1 MMPRVPS
8 GPLIVPRREALTA
21 DLVLVVVTAIW
32 GSTFI
37 VNRIALATAPPL
49 LFVLARFALA
59 AAILWVVARGRP
71 VTPHLARDSAAVGLL
86 LAAGI
91 GFQVA
96 GQLFTTAS
104 KAAFVT
110 GLSVPLTPVAGY
122 LMTRKKPSRENLA
135 GLVIAAAGFAV
146 LTWPRDAAAGFNT
159 GDLLILVT
167 AVSYAVLIVIV
178 SETAATHDV
187 RWFSFGQIAFAALGV
202 GAVRLALTPFLGGRA
217 AFLAAE
223 ARPLVLDRP
232 IVLSILWMALVATV
246 VTFLA
251 QTWAQA
257 RMPATHAAIMFALEP
272 VFTALFA
279 AFFLGERLSRRDWA
293 GAGLVLAG
301 IVVSELPGRDERQ
314 VTPART

>member
-1 MMPRVPS
+1 MTAPAAVSLPP
-8 GPLIVPRREALTA
+8 GEALRA

-37 VNRIALATAPPL
+37 VNRLAIETAPPL
-49 LFVLARFALA
+49 VFVLTRFALA
-59 AAILWVVARGRP
+59 AAVLYLIARGRP
-71 VTPHLARDSAAVGLL
+71 RTPNLVRDSAAVGLL

-91 GFQVA
+91 GFQVV

-122 LMTRKKPSRENLA
+122 LMTKKKPSRENLT
-135 GLVIAAAGFAV
+135 GLVIAAAGFLF
-146 LTWPRDAAAGFNT
+146 LTWPKDAAAGLNT

-187 RWFSFGQIAFAALGV
+187 RWYSFGQIVFAAIGV
-202 GAVRLALTPFLGGRA
+202 GAARLALAPFVHGKGT
-217 AFLAAE
+217 FLAAE
-223 ARPLVLDRP
+223 ARPLVFDRT

-279 AFFLGERLSRRDWA
+279 ALFLGERMSRRDWG
-293 GAGLVLAG
+293 GAALVLAG
-301 IVVSELPGRDERQ
+301 ILVSELRFI
-314 VTPART
+314 PART

>member
-1 MMPRVPS
+1 MIGPVS
-8 GPLIVPRREALTA
+8 GPAAVPRREALAA

-37 VNRIALATAPPL
+37 VNRLVLETSPPL
-49 LFVLARFALA
+49 LFVLARFTLA
-59 AAILWVVARGRP
+59 AAILWLIARNRP
-71 VTPHLARDSAAVGLL
+71 RTPNLLRDSVAVGLL

-91 GFQVA
+91 GFQVV

-122 LMTRKKPSRENLA
+122 LMTKKKPSRENLA
-135 GLVIAAAGFAV
+135 GLVIAALGFAV
-146 LTWPRDAAAGFNT
+146 LTWPRDAASGLNT

-167 AVSYAVLIVIV
+167 AASYAVLIVIV
-178 SETAATHDV
+178 SETARTHDV
-187 RWFSFGQIAFAALGV
+187 RWYSFGQIVFAAIGV
-202 GAVRLALTPFLGGRA
+202 GAVRLALAPFIHGNGT
-217 AFLAAE
+217 FLAAE
-223 ARPLVLDRP
+223 ARPLVVGRTV
-232 IVLSILWMALVATV
+232 VLSLLWMALVATV

-257 RMPATHAAIMFALEP
+257 RMPAAHAAILFALEP

-279 AFFLGERLSRRDWA
+279 ALFLGERMSRRDWA

-301 IVVSELPGRDERQ
+301 ILVSELRGRD
-314 VTPART
+314 

>member
-1 MMPRVPS
+1 MPAVTS
-8 GPLIVPRREALTA
+8 GPLPVARREALAA

-37 VNRIALATAPPL
+37 VNRIVLETSPPL
-49 LFVLARFALA
+49 LFVLLRFALA
-59 AAILWVVARGRP
+59 ATVLGAVARGRP
-71 VTPHLARDSAAVGLL
+71 RTPHLARDSAAVGLL

-91 GFQVA
+91 GFQVV

-110 GLSVPLTPVAGY
+110 GLSVPLTPVAGW
-122 LMTRKKPSRENLA
+122 LMTRKKPSPENLV
-135 GLVIAAAGFAV
+135 GLVIAAAGFTV
-146 LTWPRDAAAGFNT
+146 LTWPKDAASGVNT

-178 SETAATHDV
+178 SETAAGHDV
-187 RWFSFGQIAFAALGV
+187 RWYSFGQIAFAAAGV
-202 GAVRLALTPFLGGRA
+202 GAARLALAPVVSGRG

-223 ARPLVLDRP
+223 ARPLVLDRT
-232 IVLSILWMALVATV
+232 IVLAVLWMALVATV

-279 AFFLGERLSRRDWA
+279 ALFLGERLSRRDWS

-301 IVVSELPGRDERQ
+301 IVVSELPTR
-314 VTPART
+314 ART

>member
-1 MMPRVPS
+1 MPA
-8 GPLIVPRREALTA
+8 GPAPVPRREALAA

-37 VNRIALATAPPL
+37 VNRVVIQTSPPL
-49 LFVLARFALA
+49 LFVLVRFALA
-59 AAILWVVARGRP
+59 AAVLWWIARGHP
-71 VTPHLARDSAAVGLL
+71 VTPHLLRDSTAVGLL

-91 GFQVA
+91 GFQIV

-122 LMTRKKPSRENLA
+122 LMTKKKPSRENLA
-135 GLVIAAAGFAV
+135 GLVIAAIGFAV
-146 LTWPRDAAAGFNT
+146 LTWPRDAASGVNI

-187 RWFSFGQIAFAALGV
+187 RWYSFGQIVFAAVGV
-202 GAVRLALTPFLGGRA
+202 GVARLALGTFLRGDG

-223 ARPLVLDRP
+223 ARPLVFGRT

-257 RMPATHAAIMFALEP
+257 RMPAAHAAIMFALEP

-279 AFFLGERLSRRDWA
+279 ALFLGERMSRRDWS

-301 IVVSELPGRDERQ
+301 IVVSEMRGRD
-314 VTPART
+314 

>member
-1 MMPRVPS
+1 VTS
-8 GPLIVPRREALTA
+8 GPLTVPRREALAA
-21 DLVLVVVTAIW
+21 DLVLVAVTAIW

-37 VNRIALATAPPL
+37 VNRLALDTAPPL

-59 AAILWVVARGRP
+59 AAVLYLVARGRP
-71 VTPHLARDSAAVGLL
+71 TTPNLARDSATVGLL

-91 GFQVA
+91 GFQVV

-122 LMTRKKPSRENLA
+122 LMTRKKPSKENLA
-135 GLVIAAAGFAV
+135 GLVIAALGFAV

-167 AVSYAVLIVIV
+167 AVSYAVLIVVV
-178 SETAATHDV
+178 SETAASHDV
-187 RWFSFGQIAFAALGV
+187 RWYSFGQIVFAAAGV
-202 GAVRLALTPFLGGRA
+202 GVVRLALAPFLRGRG
-217 AFLAAE
+217 AFLEAE
-223 ARPLVLDRP
+223 ARPLVLDRT

-279 AFFLGERLSRRDWA
+279 ALFLGERMSRRDWT
-293 GAGLVLAG
+293 GACLVLAG
-301 IVVSELPGRDERQ
+301 ILVSEVRGRD
-314 VTPART
+314 

>member
-1 MMPRVPS
+1 MS
-8 GPLIVPRREALTA
+8 GLVAVPRREALAA

-37 VNRIALATAPPL
+37 VNRLVLATAPPL

-59 AAILWVVARGRP
+59 AAILFLVARGRP
-71 VTPHLARDSAAVGLL
+71 RTPNLLRDSAAVGIL

-91 GFQVA
+91 GFQVV

-135 GLVIAAAGFAV
+135 GLVIAALGFAV
-146 LTWPRDAAAGFNT
+146 LTWPNDAATGFNT

-187 RWFSFGQIAFAALGV
+187 RWYSFGQIVCAAVGV
-202 GAVRLALTPFLGGRA
+202 GAVRLALTPFLRGGG

-223 ARPLVLDRP
+223 ARPLVFGRTV
-232 IVLSILWMALVATV
+232 VLAILWMALIATV

-279 AFFLGERLSRRDWA
+279 AFFLGERMSRRDWT

-301 IVVSELPGRDERQ
+301 ILVSEMRSRD
-314 VTPART
+314 

>member
-1 MMPRVPS
+1 MTVPAEVS
-8 GPLIVPRREALTA
+8 LPPGEALRA

-37 VNRIALATAPPL
+37 VNRLALETAPPL
-49 LFVLARFALA
+49 LFLLARFGLA
-59 AAILWVVARGRP
+59 AAVLYLMARGRP
-71 VTPHLARDSAAVGLL
+71 VTPNLVRDSAAVGLL

-91 GFQVA
+91 GFQIT

-135 GLVIAAAGFAV
+135 GLLIAAAGFFV
-146 LTWPRDAAAGFNT
+146 LTWPKDAAAAVNT

-167 AVSYAVLIVIV
+167 AVSYAVLIVIM

-187 RWFSFGQIAFAALGV
+187 RWYSFGQIAFAALGV
-202 GAVRLALTPFLGGRA
+202 GAARLALAPFVHGRG
-217 AFLAAE
+217 AFLVAE
-223 ARPLVLDRP
+223 ARPLVFTRA
-232 IVLSILWMALVATV
+232 IVLSVLWMALVATV

-257 RMPATHAAIMFALEP
+257 RMPATHAAILFALEP

-279 AFFLGERLSRRDWA
+279 ALFLGERMGARDWA
-293 GAGLVLAG
+293 GAGLVLGG
-301 IVVSELPGRDERQ
+301 ILVSELRFA
-314 VTPART
+314 TPART

>member
-1 MMPRVPS
+1 MTAPAAVSLPP
-8 GPLIVPRREALTA
+8 GEALRA

-37 VNRIALATAPPL
+37 VNRLAIETAPPL

-59 AAILWVVARGRP
+59 AAVLYLIARGRP
-71 VTPHLARDSAAVGLL
+71 TTPNLLRDSAAVGLL

-91 GFQVA
+91 GFQVV

-110 GLSVPLTPVAGY
+110 GLSVPLTPVVGY
-122 LMTRKKPSRENLA
+122 LMTKKKPSRENLA
-135 GLVIAAAGFAV
+135 GLLIAAAGFAV
-146 LTWPRDAAAGFNT
+146 LTWPSDAGASLNA

-178 SETAATHDV
+178 SETAAAHDV
-187 RWFSFGQIAFAALGV
+187 RWYSLGQIVFAAIGI
-202 GAVRLALTPFLGGRA
+202 GAVRLALAPFIHGKG

-223 ARPLVLDRP
+223 SRPLVFDRT
-232 IVLSILWMALVATV
+232 IILSILWMALAATV

-251 QTWAQA
+251 QTWAQQ
-257 RMPATHAAIMFALEP
+257 RMSATHAAILFALEP

-279 AFFLGERLSRRDWA
+279 ALFLGERMTGRDWS
-293 GAGLVLAG
+293 GAALVLAG
-301 IVVSELPGRDERQ
+301 ILVSEIRL
-314 VTPART
+314 ARR

>member
-1 MMPRVPS
+1 MPA
-8 GPLIVPRREALTA
+8 GPLSVPRREALAA
-21 DLVLVVVTAIW
+21 DLVLVAVTAIW

-37 VNRIALATAPPL
+37 VNRVVIATAPPL

-59 AAILWVVARGRP
+59 AAILYVIARGRP
-71 VTPHLARDSAAVGLL
+71 TTPHLVRDSAAVGLL

-91 GFQVA
+91 GFQVV

-110 GLSVPLTPVAGY
+110 GLSVPLTPIAGY
-122 LMTRKKPSRENLA
+122 LMTRKKPSRENFA
-135 GLVIAAAGFAV
+135 GLVIV
-146 LTWPRDAAAGFNT
+146 LTWPRDASSGFNT

-187 RWFSFGQIAFAALGV
+187 RWYSFGQIAFAALGV
-202 GAVRLALTPFLGGRA
+202 GAVRLALTPFMHGSG

-223 ARPLVLDRP
+223 ARSLVFGRTV
-232 IVLSILWMALVATV
+232 VLAILWMALVATV

-279 AFFLGERLSRRDWA
+279 AIFLGERMSRRDWA

-301 IVVSELPGRDERQ
+301 IVVSELSLP
-314 VTPART
+314 TPSRT

>member
-1 MMPRVPS
+1 VS
-8 GPLIVPRREALTA
+8 GGPNPVPRREALAA

-37 VNRIALATAPPL
+37 VNRLVIETSPPL

-59 AAILWVVARGRP
+59 AAVLWLIARGRP
-71 VTPHLARDSAAVGLL
+71 RTENLVRDSAAVGLL

-91 GFQVA
+91 GFQVV

-110 GLSVPLTPVAGY
+110 GLSVPLTPVVGY
-122 LMTRKKPSRENLA
+122 LLTKKKPSRENLA
-135 GLVIAAAGFAV
+135 GLLVAAAGFAV
-146 LTWPRDAAAGFNT
+146 LTWPRDSASGVNT

-187 RWFSFGQIAFAALGV
+187 RWYSFGQIVFAAIGV
-202 GAVRLALTPFLGGRA
+202 GAARLALAPFLHGRG

-223 ARPLVLDRP
+223 ARPLVLDRTV
-232 IVLSILWMALVATV
+232 VLSVLWMALVATV

-279 AFFLGERLSRRDWA
+279 AFLLGERMSRRDWA

-301 IVVSELPGRDERQ
+301 ILVSELRSRD
-314 VTPART
+314 

>member
-1 MMPRVPS
+1 MT
-8 GPLIVPRREALTA
+8 GPAAVSLPPGEALRA

-37 VNRIALATAPPL
+37 VNRLAIETAPPL

-59 AAILWVVARGRP
+59 AAILYLIARGRP
-71 VTPHLARDSAAVGLL
+71 RTPNLVRDSAAVGLL

-91 GFQVA
+91 GCQVV

-122 LMTRKKPSRENLA
+122 LMTRKRPSRENLA
-135 GLVIAAAGFAV
+135 GLLVAAAGFTV
-146 LTWPRDAAAGFNT
+146 LTWPKDAISGVNT

-178 SETAATHDV
+178 SETAASHDV
-187 RWFSFGQIAFAALGV
+187 RWYSFGQIVFAAAGV
-202 GAVRLALTPFLGGRA
+202 GAARLALAPFLHGSG

-223 ARPLVLDRP
+223 ARPLVFGQTV
-232 IVLSILWMALVATV
+232 VLSILWMALVATV

-257 RMPATHAAIMFALEP
+257 RMPATHAAILFALEP

-279 AFFLGERLSRRDWA
+279 ALFLGERMTGRDWT
-293 GAGLVLAG
+293 GAALVLAG
-301 IVVSELPGRDERQ
+301 ILVSELRSRN
-314 VTPART
+314 

>member
-1 MMPRVPS
+1 MMPAVPV
-8 GPLIVPRREALTA
+8 GPAPVPRREALAA
-21 DLVLVVVTAIW
+21 DLVLVAVTAIW

-37 VNRIALATAPPL
+37 VNRLVIASSPPL

-59 AAILWVVARGRP
+59 AVVLWLIARGRP
-71 VTPHLARDSAAVGLL
+71 ATPHLTRDSAAVGLL
-86 LAAGI
+86 LAGGI
-91 GFQVA
+91 GFQVV

-122 LMTRKKPSRENLA
+122 LMTKKKPSKENLA
-135 GLVIAAAGFAV
+135 GLVIAALGFAV
-146 LTWPRDAAAGFNT
+146 LTWPRDAASGLNT

-187 RWFSFGQIAFAALGV
+187 RWYSFGQIVFAAIGV
-202 GAVRLALTPFLGGRA
+202 GAVRLALVPFIHGKG

-223 ARPLVLDRP
+223 ARPLVLNRT
-232 IVLSILWMALVATV
+232 IVLSVLWMALVATV

-257 RMPATHAAIMFALEP
+257 RMPAAHAAILFALEP

-279 AFFLGERLSRRDWA
+279 ALFLGERMSGRDWS

-301 IVVSELPGRDERQ
+301 ILVSELR
-314 VTPART
+314 ARN

>member
-1 MMPRVPS
+1 MTAPAAVSLPA
-8 GPLIVPRREALTA
+8 GEALRA

-37 VNRIALATAPPL
+37 VNRLAIETAPPL
-49 LFVLARFALA
+49 LFVLTRFALA
-59 AAILWVVARGRP
+59 AAVLYLIARGRKA
-71 VTPHLARDSAAVGLL
+71 TPNLVRDSAAVGFL

-91 GFQVA
+91 GFQIV

-110 GLSVPLTPVAGY
+110 GLSVPLTPVVGY
-122 LMTRKKPSRENLA
+122 LMTKKKPSKENLA
-135 GLVIAAAGFAV
+135 GLVVAAAGFLF
-146 LTWPRDAAAGFNT
+146 LTWPKDAATAVNT
-159 GDLLILVT
+159 GDLLVLVT

-178 SETAATHDV
+178 SETAAKHDV
-187 RWFSFGQIAFAALGV
+187 RWYSFGQIVFAAIGV
-202 GAVRLALTPFLGGRA
+202 GAARLALAPFIHGRG
-217 AFLAAE
+217 AFFSAE
-223 ARPLVLDRP
+223 ARPLVWSRT
-232 IVLSILWMALVATV
+232 IVLAILWMALVATV

-257 RMPATHAAIMFALEP
+257 RMAATHAAIMFALEP

-279 AFFLGERLSRRDWA
+279 ALFLGERMTGRDWG

-301 IVVSELPGRDERQ
+301 IVVSELKLSI
-314 VTPART
+314 PART

>member
-1 MMPRVPS
+1 MTAPAAVSLPP
-8 GPLIVPRREALTA
+8 GEALRA

-37 VNRIALATAPPL
+37 VNRLALETAPPL
-49 LFVLARFALA
+49 AFVLARFALA
-59 AAILWVVARGRP
+59 AAVLALIARGRP
-71 VTPHLARDSAAVGLL
+71 ATPNLVRDSAAVGLL

-91 GFQVA
+91 GFQVV

-122 LMTRKKPSRENLA
+122 LMTRKKPSLENLA
-135 GLVIAAAGFAV
+135 GLVIAAAGFFL
-146 LTWPRDAAAGFNT
+146 LTWPKDATAAFNT

-167 AVSYAVLIVIV
+167 AVSYAVLIVIM
-178 SETAATHDV
+178 SETAAKHDV
-187 RWFSFGQIAFAALGV
+187 RWYSFGQIFFAMLGV
-202 GAVRLALTPFLGGRA
+202 GAARLALVPFIHGRG

-223 ARPLVLDRP
+223 ARPLVFGRT
-232 IVLSILWMALVATV
+232 IVLAILWMALVATV
-246 VTFLA
+246 ATFLA

-272 VFTALFA
+272 VFTAIFA
-279 AFFLGERLSRRDWA
+279 AIFLGERMAGRDWA
-293 GAGLVLAG
+293 GAALVLAG
-301 IVVSELPGRDERQ
+301 ILVSELRFS
-314 VTPART
+314 TPART